1 MKKRISLLLS
11 AGLLLTSVV
20 SVGAATTYI
29 DCGSTRNSRYSTI
42 TAEDRYDEQMSA
54 AQWRHTGITIV
65 YVEDISSGK
74 ISSKPCSINRSN
86 ITVWSGYNAKIRAH
100 FHYATDHQS

>member
-29 DCGSTRNSRYSTI
+29 DCGHTRNSRYSTI
-42 TAEDRYDEQMSA
+42 TAEDRYGEQMSA
-54 AQWRHTGITIV
+54 AQWRHTGVTIV
-65 YVEDISSGK
+65 YVEDSG
-74 ISSKPCSINRSN
+74 SGVYTSKGCSISN
-86 ITVWSGYNAKIRAH
+86 PDITVWNKYAAKSQTH
-100 FHYATDHQS
+100 YHYATDHQI